1 MMQDFQYFQS
11 FLFTNRRTLEY
22 VTDKNKSSASII
34 NYMLARLQK
43 MFKYSGLPESIPRQ
57 YLENYLLVNGSCIIA
72 RDKKNPSDE
81 SIYAFVGSA
90 GGEPDIYY
98 RPTKYMVANP
108 SLNFSAEY
116 YISDTDPN
124 HEPDAILIRNDTM
137 WQGLYP
143 MMARYAALISENL
156 LTLRTAD
163 IMLRVL
169 ALITAPDDKSREAAD
184 IFLKN
189 IVDGKLGS
197 ISENRFLDGI
207 RMQNPPSN
215 NGSYLTQFI
224 ELHQYLVGSF
234 YNEVGLNANYNM
246 KREALSESETGLND
260 DSLMP
265 LCEDMLR
272 CRREDMQKVNALFG
286 TSIEVDFDSSWLE
299 NTIERLLS
307 LRQQASEASS
317 QLDNPAPM
325 EVGMESVGLEDAGME
340 GVSNQDASGNEEPGS
355 MEAAGEDK
363 GSMEE
368 ESTEE
373 SGGEED
379 GTEEDDNGSNDES
392 NSEERPSEEEG
403 SNDSDEHDE
412 DSEGDEGDESEQG
425 DSEEESNNENG
436 EVDVNESIDES
447 IEAHGVEVNVEVNFM
462 NPPEDGAGDSTD
474 DSTEDGAD
482 DNTNDSTEDG
492 KEEDDG
498 KEDGETED

>member
-1 MMQDFQYFQS
+1 
-11 FLFTNRRTLEY
+11 
-22 VTDKNKSSASII
+22 
-34 NYMLARLQK
+34 MLARLQK
-43 MFKYSGLPESIPRQ
+43 MFKYTGLPDSIPRQ

-72 RDKKNPSDE
+72 RDKKNPSDP

-108 SLNFSAEY
+108 ALNFSAEY
-116 YISDTDPN
+116 YISDTDPG
-124 HEPDAILIRNDTM
+124 HELDAILIRNDTM

-163 IMLRVL
+163 IMLRIL

-184 IFLKN
+184 IYLKN

-272 CRREDMQKVNALFG
+272 CRREDIERVNNMFG

-307 LRQQASEASS
+307 IRQQASEASS
-317 QLDNPAPM
+317 QLDNPAPL
-325 EVGMESVGLEDAGME
+325 EVGMESVGLEGASMEDVGME
-340 GVSNQDASGNEEPGS
+340 GASGNEDDRMEETGSENEDGEKEPGV
-355 MEAAGEDK
+355 
-363 GSMEE
+363 
-368 ESTEE
+368 
-373 SGGEED
+373 EED
-379 GTEEDDNGSNDES
+379 GTKEDDNGSNDES
-392 NSEERPSEEEG
+392 NSEEQSSEEEG
-403 SNDSDEHDE
+403 TNDSDKHDE
-412 DSEGDEGDESEQG
+412 DSEGDEGNESEQG

-436 EVDVNESIDES
+436 RIDETIDES
-447 IEAHGVEVNVEVNFM
+447 IEAPGVEVNVEVNFM
-462 NPPEDGAGDSTD
+462 NSPEARDSNENDESDESDESDGTD
-474 DSTEDGAD
+474 GTDEEKEESINGTEDRET
-482 DNTNDSTEDG
+482 DN
-492 KEEDDG
+492 
-498 KEDGETED
+498 

>member
-1 MMQDFQYFQS
+1 MQDFQYFQS

-72 RDKKNPSDE
+72 RDKKNPSDS

-116 YISDTDPN
+116 YISNTDPN
-124 HEPDAILIRNDTM
+124 HEVDAILIRNDTM

-272 CRREDMQKVNALFG
+272 CRREDIQKVNELFG
-286 TSIEVDFDSSWLE
+286 TSIQVDFDSSWLE

-340 GVSNQDASGNEEPGS
+340 GVSMKDANGNEELGS
-355 MEAAGEDK
+355 TGED
-363 GSMEE
+363 SMEE
-368 ESTEE
+368 GSTED

-379 GTEEDDNGSNDES
+379 GTEEANNGSNDES
-392 NSEERPSEEEG
+392 NSEEQSNEEEG
-403 SNDSDEHDE
+403 TNDSDEHDE
-412 DSEGDEGDESEQG
+412 NTGGDERDESEQG

-436 EVDVNESIDES
+436 EVDET
-447 IEAHGVEVNVEVNFM
+447 IEAPGVEVNVEVNFM
-462 NPPEDGAGDSTD
+462 NPPEDDI
-474 DSTEDGAD
+474 E
-482 DNTNDSTEDG
+482 EG